1 MDPFLG
7 GTNND
12 QIVGGV
18 WDFLKVG
25 SAAQKSSQMLRKP
38 IWQCWWVA
46 GQSEEFSDVAEN
58 QVNCWRETAAMPK
71 KGKSGSKKGRQRWLM
86 GDR

>member
-1 MDPFLG
+1 MG
-7 GTNND
+7 
-12 QIVGGV
+12 
-18 WDFLKVG
+18 FLKSGERG
-25 SAAQKSSQMLRKP
+25 SKEFSDAAKTHLAMLVAGG
-38 IWQCWWVA
+38 WAA